1 VSFRPRAVFH
11 KTDNQTKHKK
21 GTVFFGSLHGA
32 FSLAKIVMISS
43 SSFLPSLVS
52 GASQQFSVF
61 MPAHFFLALL
71 HNASHSITSIF

>member
-1 VSFRPRAVFH
+1 VAFR
-11 KTDNQTKHKK
+11 KTKLRTRKAPCFLD
-21 GTVFFGSLHGA
+21 SLHGA

-61 MPAHFFLALL
+61 MLAHLFLALL
-71 HNASHSITSIF
+71 DYTPHSITSILERFPSAC